1 MTQARPR
8 TILPPTLVSM
18 QIPEAVDW
26 MHDGQPRTTQP
37 SSFPGQQSGA
47 VSNNALLLLPGQSG
61 EIWVKLVNPGQQ
73 SLQWMIEI
81 TGDFPTSWC
90 LWETDTPQLLL
101 PHDDVQTSIRFQVPP
116 DFFESATALYADKR
130 KLQLNCCSE
139 ISVYVNWQG
148 ERQLV
153 EQQLFYLYVRS
164 PSNYLEF
171 LPELYR
177 ESDFMSRFLLLF
189 EQSFDP
195 AVQTLDTL
203 WAYLDPLTAPKAM
216 LPFLAHWVAW
226 QIDPRF
232 ELKQQRRLIK
242 HAIALY
248 RSRGTRYGL
257 RLFLHLYTGLPL
269 DDGLP
274 EENKRISIVDS
285 FRTALVLGSTQLNQQ
300 PRLGRG
306 RPYHFSVTL
315 RPEHTDQIDETL
327 VHHIIEQS
335 KPAFCTYDLQIMSA
349 PASVY

>member
-8 TILPPTLVSM
+8 TLLPPTLVSM

-26 MHDGQPRTTQP
+26 MQDGQPRP
-37 SSFPGQQSGA
+37 SAFPGQQPGA
-47 VSNNALLLLPGQSG
+47 VNANALLLLPGQRG

-73 SLQWMIEI
+73 SLQWTLEI
-81 TGDFPTSWC
+81 TGDFPASWC

-101 PHDDVQTSIRFQVPP
+101 PRDEVQTSVQFQVPP
-116 DFFESATALYADKR
+116 DFFESSTALHQDKR
-130 KLQLNCCSE
+130 KLQLNCRSE

-153 EQQLFYLYVRS
+153 EQKLFYLYVRS

-177 ESDFMSRFLLLF
+177 ESDFMGRFLLLF
-189 EQSFDP
+189 EQAFDP

-203 WAYLDPLTAPKAM
+203 WAYLDPLTCPKAM

-242 HAIALY
+242 HAIELY
-248 RSRGTRYGL
+248 RSRGTRWGL
-257 RLFLHLYTGLPL
+257 RFFLHLYTGLPL
-269 DDGLP
+269 EDNSVA
-274 EENKRISIVDS
+274 EEDKRISIVDS
-285 FRTALVLGSTQLNQQ
+285 FRTALVLGAVQLDQQ

-306 RPYHFSVTL
+306 RPYHFSVIL
-315 RPEHTDQIDETL
+315 RPEHADQIDETL
-327 VHHIIEQS
+327 VRHIIEQS
-335 KPAFCTYDLQIMSA
+335 KPAFCTYDLQVMSA
-349 PASVY
+349 PV